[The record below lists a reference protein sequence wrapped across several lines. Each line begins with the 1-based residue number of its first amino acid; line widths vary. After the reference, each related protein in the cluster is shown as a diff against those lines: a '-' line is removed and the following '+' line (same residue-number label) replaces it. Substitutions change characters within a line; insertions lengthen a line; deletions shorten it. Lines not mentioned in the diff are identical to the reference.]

1 MPLFSKL
8 NLGMKKTRDTISSTL
23 DNILGSFKKID
34 DDFLE
39 ELEEALIMADMGVPC
54 ASQLISSLKE
64 RAKTQKINDTS
75 KVKQLLKS
83 IIADEM
89 SFEIVPETYPK
100 LILVV
105 GVNGAGKTT
114 AIGKI
119 AHRYMQNGKKVLLA
133 AGDTFRAAAAEQLE
147 EWGRR
152 AGAPVIRQAEGADP
166 SAVVFDAIMAAKS
179 RGTDVLICD
188 TAGRLQTKKNLME
201 ELKKINRIA
210 EREFTG
216 AAKETYLVLDAT
228 TGQNA
233 VSQARIFKEAVNVDG
248 IILTKMDGTAKGG
261 IVLSIKQE
269 LGLQVKYIGVGEGI
283 EDLEPFDAND
293 FAESIIG

>member
-1 MPLFSKL
+1 
-8 NLGMKKTRDTISSTL
+8 MKKTRDSISSTL
-23 DNILGSFKKID
+23 DSIVNSFKKID

-39 ELEEALIMADMGVPC
+39 ELEEAMIMSDMGAAC
-54 ASQLISSLKE
+54 SGQLIKSLRE
-64 RAKTQKINDTS
+64 RAKEQKITDTS
-75 KVKQLLKS
+75 KVRQLLKS
-83 IIADEM
+83 IITDEM
-89 SFEIVPETYPK
+89 DYKADTESFPK
-100 LILVV
+100 LLLIV

-114 AIGKI
+114 AIGKL
-119 AHRYMQNGKKVLLA
+119 AYRYRQAGKKVLLA

-152 AGAPVIRQAEGADP
+152 SGAPVIRQAEGADP
-166 SAVVFDAIMAAKS
+166 SAVVFDAITAAKS

-201 ELKKINRIA
+201 ELKKMNRIA
-210 EREFTG
+210 EREY
-216 AAKETYLVLDAT
+216 ADAYKETYLVLDAT

-261 IVLSIKQE
+261 IILSIKQE

-283 EDLEPFDAND
+283 EDLEPFNAKD
-293 FAESIIG
+293 FAESILG